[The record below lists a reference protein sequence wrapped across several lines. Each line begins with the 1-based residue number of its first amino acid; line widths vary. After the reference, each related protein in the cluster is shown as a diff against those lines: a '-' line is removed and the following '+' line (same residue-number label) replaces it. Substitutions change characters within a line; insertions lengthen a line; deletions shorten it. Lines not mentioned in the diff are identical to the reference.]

1 MANDPALAALA
12 QMLMRKQHAQVHP
25 MGSQQMPPERPPM
38 MGAMQQM
45 PPERPP
51 QAIQPSGPP
60 PAPPMTA
67 TPAMPPPSVA
77 PGDQTT
83 PSPPMQSA
91 TAADAGNPIAQ
102 APGFWDRWKMML
114 PQGQV
119 PQQYRGVM
127 GEQIG
132 NG

>member
-1 MANDPALAALA
+1 MGLMPETRPVNVAATPPALPNFQAPGG
-12 QMLMRKQHAQVHP
+12 M
-25 MGSQQMPPERPPM
+25 MPEFTNAPRP
-38 MGAMQQM
+38 
-45 PPERPP
+45 
-51 QAIQPSGPP
+51 IQPSGPP

-77 PGDQTT
+77 PGDQTM
-83 PSPPMQSA
+83 PSNPTQSA